1 MKKRYKKMFHIFV
14 FIILLFVMMLLAV
27 YINHRIHL
35 NKEQELLVP
44 LGEMISVDGNNMSVY
59 KEGNGDKTLVFLS
72 GGGTCSPILDF
83 KSLYSLLSDEYR
95 IVVVEKFG
103 YGYSD
108 VVDRDR
114 DIDSILED
122 TRTALEIAGIEGP
135 YVLCPH
141 SMSGLEAL
149 FWAGK
154 YPDEVIAIIGLDMV
168 VPQHYESMKINI
180 PLMKVSSFA
189 ANIGVTRLIPGIS
202 ESEAVKHGTL
212 TEHEKDIYKAIF
224 YSRTATSTMIQEM
237 EYVKNNAKIVE
248 EMGVP
253 SVPMYLFV
261 SNGNGTGFD
270 EETWCQAQ
278 RKYIEKLEDAKI
290 MELNCPHYVQDY
302 EYTMIAEEM
311 KLYLSD
317 K

>member
-1 MKKRYKKMFHIFV
+1 MRKKYKKMFHIFV

-168 VPQHYESMKINI
+168 VPQHYESMQINI
-180 PLMKVSSFA
+180 PLLKVSSFA
-189 ANIGVTRLIPGIS
+189 ANIGVTRLIPDIS

-212 TEHEKDIYKAIF
+212 TEHEKDIYRAIF

-237 EYVKNNAKIVE
+237 EYIKNNAKIVE

-261 SNGNGTGFD
+261 SNGSGTGFD

>member
-1 MKKRYKKMFHIFV
+1 MRKKYKKMFHIFV

-44 LGEMISVDGNNMSVY
+44 LGEMISIDGNNMSVY

-122 TRTALEIAGIEGP
+122 TRTALEIAGIKRP

-168 VPQHYESMKINI
+168 VPQHYESMQINI
-180 PLMKVSSFA
+180 PLLKVSSFA
-189 ANIGVTRLIPGIS
+189 ANIRVTRLIPDIS

-212 TEHEKDIYKAIF
+212 TEHEKDIYRAIF

-237 EYVKNNAKIVE
+237 EYIKNNAKIVE

-261 SNGNGTGFD
+261 SNGSGTGFD

>member
-1 MKKRYKKMFHIFV
+1 M
-14 FIILLFVMMLLAV
+14 
-27 YINHRIHL
+27 
-35 NKEQELLVP
+35 
-44 LGEMISVDGNNMSVY
+44 
-59 KEGNGDKTLVFLS
+59 
-72 GGGTCSPILDF
+72 
-83 KSLYSLLSDEYR
+83 
-95 IVVVEKFG
+95 
-103 YGYSD
+103 
-108 VVDRDR
+108 
-114 DIDSILED
+114 
-122 TRTALEIAGIEGP
+122 
-135 YVLCPH
+135 LCPH

-168 VPQHYESMKINI
+168 VPQHYESMQINI

-189 ANIGVTRLIPGIS
+189 ADIGVTRLIPDIS

-248 EMGVP
+248 KMGVP

-270 EETWCQAQ
+270 EETWCQVQ
-278 RKYIEKLEDAKI
+278 KKYIEKLEDAKI